1 MCSFPKG
8 WEVKK
13 LGEVCDFQNGFA
25 FKSKTFKDGGVPL
38 VRITNIKDE
47 KIDLSKAVYIDQKDY
62 HKDLSQYEIKNG
74 DLLIAMSGAT
84 TGKIGVNQTN
94 KKILLNQ
101 RVGKF
106 EPKQALNKLY
116 LFNFLLT
123 KIEYSLEISV
133 GAAQPNLS
141 TAQIKNF
148 QIPLPPLHEQKR
160 IVAILEKAFTAID
173 QAKANTEKNLKN
185 ARELFQSKL
194 QETFANGK
202 LKIESGEW
210 EEKKLGEVI
219 HKTETV
225 NPKLNLNEEFI
236 YIDVSS
242 VNKETK
248 QIEKTSLLL
257 GKDAPSRARKLVKT
271 NDIIFATVRPTHSRV
286 AIITE
291 QFNNQVCSTGYYVLR
306 AKNILNNIFIYYFL
320 LTLGFNKEM
329 EKLQKGANY
338 PAVTNKEVESRKI
351 IYPKSLVEQRG
362 IIKEL
367 DTVSTE
373 TKKLEAIYQ
382 RKITCL
388 DELKKSILQKAFNGE
403 L

>member
-1 MCSFPKG
+1 MYSLPQG

-13 LGEVCDFQNGFA
+13 LGEVAVVSTGNSAPQDKSFFKNGVFP
-25 FKSKTFKDGGVPL
+25 FIRTSDVGKIKKGSIRSCIDYLNSTGIRKLKLFEKGTILFPKSGASTFLNHRVIMDIDGYVSSHLATIKPNEIFENKFVWYYL
-38 VRITNIKDE
+38 VTIEARNLMQDIAYPSLK
-47 KIDLSKAVYIDQKDY
+47 LSD
-62 HKDLSQYEIKNG
+62 IKNI
-74 DLLIAMSGAT
+74 LIP
-84 TGKIGVNQTN
+84 I
-94 KKILLNQ
+94 
-101 RVGKF
+101 
-106 EPKQALNKLY
+106 P
-116 LFNFLLT
+116 
-123 KIEYSLEISV
+123 
-133 GAAQPNLS
+133 
-141 TAQIKNF
+141 
-148 QIPLPPLHEQKR
+148 PLPEQKR

-194 QETFANGK
+194 QETFDNGK
-202 LKIESGEW
+202 LKIDNGKW
-210 EEKKLGEVI
+210 EEKKLREVI

-225 NPKLNLNEEFI
+225 NPKLNLNEKFI

-248 QIEKTSLLL
+248 KIEKTSILL

-271 NDIIFATVRPTHSRV
+271 NDVIFATVRPTHSRV

-291 QFNNQVCSTGYYVLR
+291 QFDNQVCSTGYYVLR
-306 AKNILNNIFIYYFL
+306 AKNILNNIFIYYFF

-351 IYPKSLVEQRG
+351 IYPKSLAEQKQ
-362 IIKEL
+362 IVKNL

-373 TKKLEAIYQ
+373 TKKLETIYQ
-382 RKITCL
+382 QKITCL